1 MDSTPDSDQKPSY
14 LGLLNAIVLA
24 ERRGHAVLDAWRWA
38 TPLPA
43 LADTLNVVAIREQA
57 HAAEFTKR
65 LCELGYGV
73 RERPSATFEADL
85 ALARSGA
92 PDADKFRCILG
103 YGDPEEASRPDP
115 LAALFADRTIDPVTG
130 ALLGRFIAEE
140 RDSERRLRAAWRG
153 LPASGDPAG
162 GTDDDLLAEVAERI
176 DRLTAT
182 LEELKRLRR

>member
-1 MDSTPDSDQKPSY
+1 MDPTSETRDKASY

-24 ERRGHAVLDAWRWA
+24 ERRGHAVLDAWRQA

-43 LADTLNVVAIREQA
+43 LAETLNVVAIREQA

-73 RERPSATFEADL
+73 HERPSATFEADL

-103 YGDPEEASRPDP
+103 YGDPAAADRPDP
-115 LAALFADRTIDPVTG
+115 LANVFADRTIDPVTG
-130 ALLGRFIAEE
+130 AMLGRFIAEE
-140 RDSERRLRAAWRG
+140 RDSERRLRDAWHRLPEAA
-153 LPASGDPAG
+153 GDG
-162 GTDDDLLAEVAERI
+162 DDESLLSDIAERI
-176 DRLTAT
+176 DRLAAT
-182 LEELKRLRR
+182 LEDLKRLRR